1 MPKLTHPP
9 RRQRASS
16 ATSARPAVAAGPGA
30 EAEAAQRGRRGHF
43 IFLLPALLYLVVM
56 TQVPFVLTLWY
67 SFHRWILTSP
77 ELGHKWVGLSNYRYE
92 IYEDP
97 TFRTA
102 VENTV
107 VITASIVGM
116 SLLLGLCFAL
126 LLNRRFPLRGVVR
139 SLMIAPFFVMPTV
152 SAVVWKNIFLNPIF
166 GIFGWIESSIG
177 VTRVDW
183 LAIHPQMS
191 IIGMAVWQW
200 APFMMLIL
208 LAGLQ
213 GIPEELH
220 EAAQLDGAG
229 LWREFRKITLPMLGP
244 FIEIALLLGVIYIL
258 QIFAE
263 IFVATQG
270 GPGTATTTVPFYVYQ
285 TISQANDVGAASA
298 EGVLAIVFASV
309 IAALLLRLLSRTF
322 KRQAVG

>member
-1 MPKLTHPP
+1 MK
-9 RRQRASS
+9 QRS
-16 ATSARPAVAAGPGA
+16 
-30 EAEAAQRGRRGHF
+30 GHWV
-43 IFLLPALLYLVVM
+43 FLVPALLYLVVM
-56 TQVPFVLTLWY
+56 TQAPFALTLWY

-77 ELGHKWVGLSNYRYE
+77 ELSHDWVGLDNYRFE
-92 IYEDP
+92 IFDDP
-97 TFRTA
+97 TFRDA
-102 VENTV
+102 VVNTI
-107 VITASIVGM
+107 VITASIVGAA
-116 SLLLGLCFAL
+116 LFFGLCFAL
-126 LLNRRFPLRGVVR
+126 LLNRRFPLRGIVR

-152 SAVVWKNIFLNPIF
+152 SAVVWKNLLLNPIF
-166 GIFGWIESSIG
+166 GLAGWLESSFG
-177 VTRVDW
+177 LERTDW
-183 LAIHPQMS
+183 LAAQPKLS
-191 IIGMAVWQW
+191 IVGMAVWQW
-200 APFMMLIL
+200 TPFMMLIL

-229 LWREFRKITLPMLGP
+229 LWREFRSITLPMLGP
-244 FIEIALLLGVIYIL
+244 FIEIAVLLGVIYVL

-309 IAALLLRLLSRTF
+309 VAALLLRLLSSSFR
-322 KRQAVG
+322 RQAIA